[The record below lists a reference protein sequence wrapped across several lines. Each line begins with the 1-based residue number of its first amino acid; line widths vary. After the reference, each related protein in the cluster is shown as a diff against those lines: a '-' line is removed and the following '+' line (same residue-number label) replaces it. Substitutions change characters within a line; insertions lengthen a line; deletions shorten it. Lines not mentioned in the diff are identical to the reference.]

1 MRVLEEDLCGKGAF
15 NQNSESCESITSGR
29 MGCRGTGGSVGR
41 GNSNCSALGPGK
53 GPGCL
58 RNNVRGASVAGE
70 QERDP
75 SLRHTAAALS
85 AVLRSEPGGDLTFRL
100 EGSPG
105 SYLQNGAQRSKN
117 GSRKA
122 RLQHPGEDCETEG
135 GIPHGCH
142 ACTSLGLKRA
152 GQKKRRQGVEAAH
165 VSS

>member
-1 MRVLEEDLCGKGAF
+1 
-15 NQNSESCESITSGR
+15 
-29 MGCRGTGGSVGR
+29 MGEHNLWKNGVWGTGGSAGR

-53 GPGCL
+53 DHGCL

-75 SLRHTAAALS
+75 SLKHTPPTLS
-85 AVLRSEPGGDLTFRL
+85 AVLRSEPGGDLAFRL

-105 SYLQNGAQRSKN
+105 SYLQSGSQRSKT

-122 RLQHPGEDCETEG
+122 CLEHPGEDCETEG

-142 ACTSLGLKRA
+142 ACISLGLKRA
-152 GQKKRRQGVEAAH
+152 GQKKRRQGVEAAQ
-165 VSS
+165 VSSLQ